1 MDTDSTSG
9 VDLSG
14 TVADDE
20 TAEGFKFKCCIIDVL
35 HRRIGFKSCG
45 YSIFI

>member
-9 VDLSG
+9 VDLSN

-20 TAEGFKFKCCIIDVL
+20 TAEGLKCKCYIIDVL
-35 HRRIGFKSCG
+35 HRKIGFKSCG